1 MPLRPRT
8 IPQRDA
14 NSLQAGP
21 PQGPAGVLAR
31 GPADSCYALAMGN
44 AVGKVSLRAVIGLAA
59 LAAAL
64 GPGCQK
70 SSEEG
75 RADPPAAAPTA
86 PAAEAPPPGAAA
98 KTTQAPATRQVHIPW
113 ISDDYAAALERAKA
127 EKKPI
132 FIDMWAPWCH
142 TCLAM
147 KQEVLV
153 DPSMEPFLDRF
164 VWLEIDTD
172 RPVNAKLLTRL
183 HIDVWPTFYILS
195 PEKEAVQARHL
206 GAASIAQLRE
216 LLIQGE
222 AGHQDAMARS
232 GTLPAGSPMAF
243 VRAGDRAAAAG
254 QLTAAARSYGEALT
268 AAPPDWPRTADVLVK
283 RIAALG
289 RSGDMGGCADL
300 AMREVGRAAQGM
312 TASVTDFSFYAD
324 SCADDLDETRAR
336 VLRERLSAAVRG
348 VLESPKSALS
358 LDDQSD
364 AWLRL
369 RELAEKLGDEKGA
382 RAMAVRQRELLDR
395 AVAQAK
401 TALGRMTYVWPRSEV
416 YVYLGEGQKLVPE
429 LEQLAVDL
437 PKEYDPPYRLAWVSL
452 RIGALDQALGAATRA
467 AEMAYGPRK
476 GRALAMVAEVH
487 KARGDQKAE
496 RAARKAVV
504 DYYASLPAGHRNQG
518 ALDEARK
525 ALAAVGK
532 PAPQPG
538 LE

>member
-1 MPLRPRT
+1 M
-8 IPQRDA
+8 
-14 NSLQAGP
+14 
-21 PQGPAGVLAR
+21 
-31 GPADSCYALAMGN
+31 
-44 AVGKVSLRAVIGLAA
+44 RAVVGLAA

-64 GPGCQK
+64 GTGCPR

-75 RADPPAAAPTA
+75 RADAPANA
-86 PAAEAPPPGAAA
+86 PAAEAQAAAPAAPAAA
-98 KTTQAPATRQVHIPW
+98 KTTEAPAGRQVHIPW
-113 ISDDYAAALERAKA
+113 ISDDYDAALKRARS

-147 KQEVLV
+147 KQEVMV
-153 DPSMEPFLDRF
+153 DPSLAPFLDRF

-183 HIDVWPTFYILS
+183 RIDVWPTFYILS

-206 GAASIAQLRE
+206 GAASTAQLRE
-216 LLIQGE
+216 LLTEGE
-222 AGHQDAMARS
+222 AGHQDAMAQS
-232 GTLPAGSPMAF
+232 GKLPAGSPMAF

-254 QLTAAARSYGEALT
+254 ELTAAARSYGEALT
-268 AAPPDWPRTADVLVK
+268 AAPADWPRTADVLVK
-283 RIAALG
+283 RIAALN

-300 AMREVGRAAQGM
+300 GMREIGRAAQGK
-312 TASVTDFSFYAD
+312 TASVTDFSYYAD
-324 SCADDLDETRAR
+324 ACADDLDEARAR
-336 VLRERLSAAVRG
+336 VLRGRLSEAVRG
-348 VLESPKSALS
+348 VLESPSSALS

-382 RAMAVRQRELLDR
+382 REMAVRQRELLDR

-401 TALGRMTYVWPRSEV
+401 TPLGRMTYVWPRSEV

-487 KARGDQKAE
+487 KARGDEKAE

-504 DYYASLPAGHRNQG
+504 DFYASLPAGHRNDG
-518 ALDEARK
+518 ALEEARK

-532 PAPQPG
+532 PEPAPAK
-538 LE
+538 